1 MSKILVAPSILSADF
16 NNLAEEIKKVEDG
29 GADYLHF
36 DVMDGHFV
44 PNISFGIPVLKS
56 ISKSHQL
63 INDVHI
69 MISDPFKYAPEFI
82 KAGAQILTFHYEA
95 CKDDKEVF
103 QVIDLIHD
111 YGAKA
116 GLSVKPGT
124 PIEKVFPFLYSL
136 DLVLVMSVEPGFG
149 GQSFMPEA
157 CTKILRLR
165 NYIETN
171 KITRCL
177 IEVDGGI
184 NAETATLCKTCGV
197 DILVAG
203 SYLFGHDDIKERI
216 ELLKK

>member
-1 MSKILVAPSILSADF
+1 MNKVLIAPSILSADF
-16 NNLAEEIKKVEDG
+16 NHLLEDIQKVEEA

-44 PNISFGIPVLKS
+44 PNISFGQPVLKS
-56 ISKSHQL
+56 IAKSHHL

-69 MISDPFKYAPEFI
+69 MISDPYKYAPEFC
-82 KAGAQILTFHYEA
+82 KAGADILTFHYEA

-103 QVIDLIHD
+103 QIIDLIHE
-111 YGAKA
+111 YGVKA

-124 PIEKVFPFLYSL
+124 SITKVLPFIYSL

-149 GQSFMPEA
+149 GQSFMPEMLG
-157 CTKILRLR
+157 KVLYLR
-165 NYIETN
+165 NYINEN
-171 KITRCL
+171 NIKNCL
-177 IEVDGGI
+177 IEIDGGI
-184 NAETATLCKTCGV
+184 NEETAKMARAAGV

-216 ELLKK
+216 EKIRL